1 MADQTEHL
9 TAAQVAAYL
18 DRDLSDS
25 ARIQVEEHL
34 ESCASCRAEL
44 NASFDL
50 AQSWKS
56 AGAATTAIPRNKRWK
71 IAAFSIPV
79 GLAAAAAM
87 WIVVPHSQT
96 RKEGADSVRTNEFSE
111 GRSAIE
117 VIRPDGNSEVSPSN
131 ASFVWHRSKASVY
144 RLTILTQSGV
154 PVFTTD
160 TQDTT
165 VVLPDSVALTHGQ
178 NYFWRVDGIDNG
190 IASTTGVVVLRI
202 SQ

>member
-25 ARIQVEEHL
+25 ARMQVEDHL
-34 ESCASCRAEL
+34 ESCAACRADL

-50 AQSWKS
+50 AESWRS
-56 AGAATTAIPRNKRWK
+56 VGAATTTVPRNKRWR
-71 IAAFSIPV
+71 IAAFSIPL

-87 WIVVPHSQT
+87 WMIAPGSQT
-96 RKEGADSVRTNEFSE
+96 ARESADSLRTNEFSE
-111 GRSAIE
+111 GRSPIA
-117 VIRPDGNSEVSPSN
+117 VIQPDGNSEVTPSN
-131 ASFVWHRSKASVY
+131 ASFIWHRNKASVY

-154 PVFTTD
+154 PVFTID

-165 VVLPDSVALTHGQ
+165 VVLPDSVALTRGQ

-202 SQ
+202 GQ